1 MNSIPGL
8 SGTLMSGISPGIG
21 SGGVGGIGGNSG
33 GMMMPNQTASHADG
47 ATFGDTLKS
56 FIIDGPSAQQATA
69 DSLSA
74 QMAAGKNVDPH
85 KLAIETAKAGIE
97 IQMSTRTI
105 SQAVSAIRT
114 LFQMQI

>member
-1 MNSIPGL
+1 MSGINGL
-8 SGTLMSGISPGIG
+8 SGSLMGGLTSGIG
-21 SGGVGGIGGNSG
+21 SGGIGGIGGG
-33 GMMMPNQTASHADG
+33 TPMPNTAASPAEG
-47 ATFGDTLKS
+47 SSFGDTLKS
-56 FIIDGPSAQQATA
+56 FVIDGPSAQKATA
-69 DSLSA
+69 DNLAA